1 MSEIYKD
8 FAPLDSSK
16 TPRFAEVAT
25 FMRTRS
31 IPIDQAGVVDVG
43 IVGVPFDLGTNF
55 RPGSRFGPAGIR
67 EASRIIR
74 SVNGHTY
81 VAPFEIARIADLGD
95 TPVHTVLFDESI
107 QIITE
112 YFRAVRENSIR
123 PLSLGG
129 DHTISLPILR
139 GLVQSDPV
147 GMIQFDAHTDTHD
160 SARGSKINHGT
171 PFRRAVEEGL
181 LDPKRVVQ
189 IGLRSTISAQ
199 NEYDWARSVGMTLI
213 TMDDYESMGRT
224 AVIEE
229 ARRIVGNGRTYL
241 SFDIDGLDAVYCPGT
256 GVPEPGGFSMRDA
269 LVMLR
274 GLRGINFIGGD
285 ICEVSPYLDAAGI
298 TSMHAA
304 NLSFELLCLL
314 AEASRDYA
322 A

>member
-1 MSEIYKD
+1 MSEITKA
-8 FAPLDSSK
+8 FAPLDVNK

-31 IPIDQAGVVDVG
+31 IPMDQAGDVDVG
-43 IVGVPFDLGTNF
+43 IVGVPFDLGTNY
-55 RPGSRFGPAGIR
+55 RPGSRFGPAAIR
-67 EASRIIR
+67 EASRILR
-74 SVNGHTY
+74 LVNGHTR

-95 TPVHTVLFDESI
+95 TPVHPVQFDESI

-112 YFRAVRENSIR
+112 CFRSVSEKSIR
-123 PLSLGG
+123 PLALGG

-139 GLVQSDPV
+139 GLERNGAV
-147 GMIQFDAHTDTHD
+147 GMIHFDAHTDTHD
-160 SARGSKINHGT
+160 NARGSKINHGT

-181 LDPKRVVQ
+181 LDPMRVVQ

-199 NEYDWARSVGMTLI
+199 DEYDWARGVGMTLI

-229 ARRIVGNGRTYL
+229 ARRVVGNGQTYL
-241 SFDIDGLDAVYCPGT
+241 SFDIDGLDAIYCPGT

-274 GLRGINFIGGD
+274 GLRGLNLIGAD
-285 ICEVSPYLDAAGI
+285 ICEVAPYLDSAGI

-304 NLSFELLCLL
+304 NLGFELLCLL

-322 A
+322 I

>member
-1 MSEIYKD
+1 MSDIKA
-8 FAPLDSSK
+8 FAPLDGSK
-16 TPRFAEVAT
+16 SPRFAEVAT

-31 IPIDQAGVVDVG
+31 IPMDQAAGVDVG

-74 SVNGHTY
+74 LINGHTR

-95 TPVHTVLFDESI
+95 TPVHPVQFDESI

-112 YFRAVRENSIR
+112 CFRGIGEKAIR
-123 PLSLGG
+123 PLALGG

-139 GLVQSDPV
+139 GLARSNAV
-147 GMIQFDAHTDTHD
+147 GMIHFDAHSDTGD
-160 SARGSKINHGT
+160 QARGSKINHGT

-189 IGLRSTISAQ
+189 IGLRSQISTHD
-199 NEYDWARSVGMTLI
+199 EYDWARGVGMTLI

-224 AVIEE
+224 AVIEG
-229 ARRIVGNGRTYL
+229 ARRVVGDGETYL
-241 SFDIDGLDAVYCPGT
+241 SFDIDGLDAIYCPGT
-256 GVPEPGGFSMRDA
+256 GVPEAGGFSMRDA

-274 GLRGINFIGGD
+274 GFRGINLIGAD
-285 ICEVSPYLDAAGI
+285 ICEVAPYLDSAGI
-298 TSMHAA
+298 TSIHAA
-304 NLSFELLCLL
+304 NLGFELLCLL
-314 AEASRDYA
+314 AEASREHA
-322 A
+322 I